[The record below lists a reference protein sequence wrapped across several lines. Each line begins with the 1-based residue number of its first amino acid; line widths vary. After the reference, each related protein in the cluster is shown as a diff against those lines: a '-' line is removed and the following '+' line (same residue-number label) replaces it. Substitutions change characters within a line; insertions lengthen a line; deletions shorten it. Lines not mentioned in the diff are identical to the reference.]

1 MKKII
6 LLLMSVFWFS
16 GFSLQAQTTLTGG
29 SGAIPDNQCP
39 ALTPFSATM
48 AESGAVGTDWEI
60 QNVTLDITHTWDCD
74 LYIQLDSPTGETL
87 VLSDSN
93 GGSQN
98 NYTNTVFVDGAP
110 SITTG
115 SAPFT
120 GTFSP
125 EGCTFADAFAGV

>member
-39 ALTPFSATM
+39 ALAPFSATM

-60 QNVTLDITHTWDCD
+60 QNVTLDITHTWDGD
-74 LYIQLDSPTGETL
+74 LYIHAKIIMAFERPIPLNLVKTLTLRLD
-87 VLSDSN
+87 
-93 GGSQN
+93 
-98 NYTNTVFVDGAP
+98 
-110 SITTG
+110 
-115 SAPFT
+115 
-120 GTFSP
+120 
-125 EGCTFADAFAGV
+125 